1 MPSRSRRAR
10 ASQVSGRSSP
20 MKIQF
25 DAQQQYQL
33 DAVSA
38 VVDIFDGQPLEE
50 PDFAVV
56 QLREG
61 IGLFEGHVQTEI
73 GVGNR
78 LAITADDLK
87 RNVRRIQ
94 LRNEIEIGAPDA
106 ALETWPL
113 LGSSGEFVRYCH
125 H

>member
-1 MPSRSRRAR
+1 ML
-10 ASQVSGRSSP
+10 
-20 MKIQF
+20 F
-25 DAQQQYQL
+25 QQC
-33 DAVSA
+33 
-38 VVDIFDGQPLEE
+38 VDIFDGQPLEE

-94 LRNEIEIGAPDA
+94 LQNEIEIAAPDA
-106 ALETWPL
+106 PLETLASSWVKRRIRPL
-113 LGSSGEFVRYCH
+113 LSSLLGRDGDRNGKDLRIPTDNL
-125 H
+125 